1 MDWSQLRS
9 FYFIATLGSISRAAE
24 AVYRSQSA
32 LSQQLKAL
40 ETHLRCPLFR
50 RIGKQKMVLTEEGQ
64 QLFAFA
70 KDVFLRHRQLVEDL
84 ENTRLKRKGVLRLA
98 AGTATLSLMLPPVV
112 SSFSTRHPDV
122 NITLYDKSPEQALSM
137 LANGQVDIAVA
148 LASSVPA
155 SLTVHP
161 WLTGHF
167 SLMLPTGHP
176 LTCLTEPVSL
186 EHMARYPIIK
196 LASNTRFAS
205 TDRLE
210 KALYDQGLSMRV
222 FMEAGNIYLMA
233 EYVRRGFG
241 ISMVV
246 TPESGLDLFAGLVTF
261 VPLDHLFSP
270 EAILVCTR
278 EKSAP
283 TSLPHA
289 FLECLEMPL

>member
-40 ETHLRCPLFR
+40 EAHMRCPLFR

-70 KDVFLRHRQLVEDL
+70 EDVFLRHRQLVERL
-84 ENTRLKRKGVLRLA
+84 ENTRLQRKGVLRLA
-98 AGTATLSLMLPPVV
+98 AGTATLSLMLPDVV
-112 SSFSTRHPDV
+112 GRFTLRHPDV
-122 NITLYDKSPEQALSM
+122 SVTLYDKSPDQALNM
-137 LANGQVDIAVA
+137 LSGGLVDIAAA
-148 LASSVPA
+148 LAPCVPGNLA
-155 SLTVHP
+155 SHP

-167 SLMLPTGHP
+167 SLMLPVGHP
-176 LTCLTEPVSL
+176 LANLDEPVTL
-186 EHMARYPIIK
+186 EMMARYPIIK

-205 TDRLE
+205 TDILE
-210 KALYDQGLSMRV
+210 RAMYDQGLSMRV

-246 TPESGLDLFAGLVTF
+246 VPDKGLDLFPGHVLF
-261 VPLDHLFSP
+261 VPLDHLFPP
-270 EAILVCTR
+270 EAIVICTR
-278 EKSAP
+278 KNAEQP
-283 TSLPHA
+283 HSLARA
-289 FLECLEMPL
+289 FLDCLEG